1 MCAHL
6 LLRRV
11 RDTLRVHAGYARDR
25 NNMDSAATG
34 RVTAGAS
41 LANLAHMGIDASV
54 SQSWIQRPTGAYR
67 ATYVSVGR
75 RIGAAV
81 YLSADYSSSV
91 SIARFTRS
99 DGFVIETRP
108 RTRHVSTSGLV
119 TLSRNLSLLTMVD
132 WTRGDT
138 ATDVRMQSGLTVRL
152 R

>member
-75 RIGAAV
+75 RIGAAA
-81 YLSADYSSSV
+81 YLTHVLFQDGPVGRRSPT
-91 SIARFTRS
+91 IASPWRR
-99 DGFVIETRP
+99 R
-108 RTRHVSTSGLV
+108 
-119 TLSRNLSLLTMVD
+119 
-132 WTRGDT
+132 
-138 ATDVRMQSGLTVRL
+138 
-152 R
+152 